1 MPGDRNLTIVYAG
14 AASLAAITLVYVF
27 SPSFAI
33 DSHSTSS
40 SQRQKGVVGL
50 INTGNDCFINST
62 LQALAGLP
70 ELREYLIHRSR
81 IAKES
86 GEFSKKPFLS
96 GALKNILNN
105 LNEKPIRRKV
115 ISASPFLTM
124 LEAIFNQR
132 ISRAQQD
139 AHEFLQIVAEKLAE
153 EYYAMEKFNKK
164 EREREKIEAEEAGS
178 NEQQLNG
185 SQKWP
190 ELDLIGEYGMPLEGT
205 LESEIECMKCHFKTK
220 PVQSKF
226 VVMTLSVPLK
236 TSATLNDCIDGAFT
250 MEYIDDF
257 QCDKCRLQLAIT
269 HYEAKSSTCKP
280 REREMIQDF
289 IFRLQQ
295 ALEINPQS
303 PPAGVP
309 LPPSSTS
316 TRSRIAKRTRMST
329 YPTVLVIHLSRSIY
343 EHSLAS
349 RKNVCKVSFPENL
362 SMGGLMDRRRYK
374 LQCVVTHKGGH
385 DSGHYECF
393 RRHNVWPAPFST
405 PHPPSPGD
413 TMPGTPVIS
422 VTPSGSATLSIKEI
436 SEARDSIAESNG
448 SVSPIT
454 PISPSLS
461 VPAQIGDER
470 PSPPPSIRT
479 ATSATPTGAETLS
492 PSSSSPTPS
501 KVDGEHKRKKVKNN
515 KWWRISDEKIKEA
528 KTDDVL
534 SQQKE
539 VYLLF
544 YERIR
549 EDR

>member
-33 DSHSTSS
+33 DSHNTSF

-50 INTGNDCFINST
+50 VNTGNDCFINST

-70 ELREYLIHRSR
+70 ELREYLIHRGR

-86 GEFSKKPFLS
+86 GEFSKKSFLS
-96 GALKNILNN
+96 GALKDILDK

-115 ISASPFLTM
+115 ISARSFLTV

-153 EYYAMEKFNKK
+153 EYYAMEKFKK
-164 EREREKIEAEEAGS
+164 ERERKIEAEEASGS
-178 NEQQLNG
+178 VQQLNG
-185 SQKWP
+185 FQEKLES
-190 ELDLIGEYGMPLEGT
+190 DLVGEYGMPLEGT

-226 VVMTLSVPLK
+226 MVMTLSVPLK

-250 MEYIDDF
+250 TEYIDDF
-257 QCDKCRLQLAIT
+257 QCDKCRLQHAIS
-269 HYEAKSSTCKP
+269 HYEAKLSTCKP
-280 REREMIQDF
+280 REREVIQDS
-289 IFRLQQ
+289 ISRLQQ
-295 ALEINPQS
+295 ALDNDPQS
-303 PPAGVP
+303 PPASVP
-309 LPPSSTS
+309 LPPSSPAI
-316 TRSRIAKRTRMST
+316 RSRIAKRTCMST
-329 YPTVLVIHLSRSIY
+329 YPAVFVIHLSRSIY

-349 RKNVCKVSFPENL
+349 RKNVCKVSFPEYL
-362 SMGGLMDRRRYK
+362 SMGGFMDRRGYK

-385 DSGHYECF
+385 ESGHYECF

-405 PHPPSPGD
+405 PHQPSPGG
-413 TMPGTPVIS
+413 TIPGTPAIS
-422 VTPSGSATLSIKEI
+422 VTPSGSAAPLIKETCEARNSI
-436 SEARDSIAESNG
+436 SESNC

-461 VPAQIGDER
+461 VPTQVGDDR
-470 PSPPPSIRT
+470 PSSPASIRT
-479 ATSATPTGAETLS
+479 VTSATPTGLEPPS

-501 KVDGEHKRKKVKNN
+501 KVDCERKKKKVKKNN

-544 YERIR
+544 YERMR

>member
-33 DSHSTSS
+33 DSHNTSF

-50 INTGNDCFINST
+50 VNTGNDCFINST

-70 ELREYLIHRSR
+70 ELREYLIHRGR

-86 GEFSKKPFLS
+86 GEFSKKSFLS
-96 GALKNILNN
+96 GALKDILDK
-105 LNEKPIRRKV
+105 LNEKPIRRK
-115 ISASPFLTM
+115 
-124 LEAIFNQR
+124 

-153 EYYAMEKFNKK
+153 EYYAMEKFKK
-164 EREREKIEAEEAGS
+164 ERERKIEAEEASGS
-178 NEQQLNG
+178 LE
-185 SQKWP
+185 S
-190 ELDLIGEYGMPLEGT
+190 DLVGEYGMPLEGT

-226 VVMTLSVPLK
+226 MVMTLSVPLK

-250 MEYIDDF
+250 TEYIDDF
-257 QCDKCRLQLAIT
+257 QCDKCRLQHAIS
-269 HYEAKSSTCKP
+269 HYEAKLSTCKP
-280 REREMIQDF
+280 REREVIQDS
-289 IFRLQQ
+289 ISRLQQ
-295 ALEINPQS
+295 ALDNDPQS
-303 PPAGVP
+303 PPASVP
-309 LPPSSTS
+309 LPPSSPAI
-316 TRSRIAKRTRMST
+316 RSRIAKRTCMST
-329 YPTVLVIHLSRSIY
+329 YPAVFVIHLSRSIY

-349 RKNVCKVSFPENL
+349 RKNVCKVSFPEYL
-362 SMGGLMDRRRYK
+362 SMGGFMDRRGYK

-385 DSGHYECF
+385 ESGHYD
-393 RRHNVWPAPFST
+393 
-405 PHPPSPGD
+405 PGG
-413 TMPGTPVIS
+413 TIPGTPAIS
-422 VTPSGSATLSIKEI
+422 VTPSGSAAPLIKETCEARNSI
-436 SEARDSIAESNG
+436 SESNC

-461 VPAQIGDER
+461 VPTQVGDDR
-470 PSPPPSIRT
+470 PSSPASIRT
-479 ATSATPTGAETLS
+479 VTSATPTGLEPPS

-501 KVDGEHKRKKVKNN
+501 KVDCERKKKKVKKNN

-544 YERIR
+544 YERMR